1 LDYYLK
7 KVDIIITTGGLGP
20 TQDDLTK
27 EVISEY
33 FDMDLVV
40 DDEILEEIVKIFNDM
55 NRTMTENNKK
65 QAFVPDGGKALKNSM
80 GTAPGIYIEKNGKYV
95 ILLPGPPHE
104 MKHLFEDH
112 VFDIIS
118 SKDDKVISSM
128 YIKVFGVG
136 ESKVEDMLKD
146 LIDHQTSPTI
156 ATYAKLGEVEV
167 RITASG
173 KNEVENQILLKN
185 MKEEIESRLGDSIYS
200 LTGESIQEAVGNMLI
215 DKNITFSFAESCT
228 GGLLSSMITEINGI
242 SKVFNRSIVT
252 YSNEAKM
259 SEVGV
264 NKETLDEYGA
274 VSEETAR
281 EMAKGLYEI
290 TKSDVCVSIT
300 GIAGPEGGSEEKPV
314 GLVYI
319 GICYLG
325 DCYVEKFNF
334 RGGRNRIR
342 NYSALNCLNL
352 IRKIVNK

>member
-1 LDYYLK
+1 
-7 KVDIIITTGGLGP
+7 
-20 TQDDLTK
+20 
-27 EVISEY
+27 
-33 FDMDLVV
+33 
-40 DDEILEEIVKIFNDM
+40 
-55 NRTMTENNKK
+55 
-65 QAFVPDGGKALKNSM
+65 
-80 GTAPGIYIEKNGKYV
+80 
-95 ILLPGPPHE
+95 
-104 MKHLFEDH
+104 
-112 VFDIIS
+112 
-118 SKDDKVISSM
+118 M

-146 LIDHQTSPTI
+146 LIDNQTSPTI

-173 KNEVENQILLKN
+173 KSEMENQVLLKN
-185 MKEEIESRLGDSIYS
+185 MEKEIESRLGDSIYS
-200 LTGESIQEAVGNMLI
+200 LTGESIQEAVGSMLI

-242 SKVFNRSIVT
+242 SKVFNRGIVT

-259 SEVGV
+259 SELGV
-264 NKETLDEYGA
+264 KKETLDKYGA
-274 VSEETAR
+274 VSQETAR
-281 EMAKGLYEI
+281 EMATGLFEI

-325 DCYVEKFNF
+325 NCHVEKFNF
-334 RGGRNRIR
+334 RGDRNRIR